1 VDNYSTFMAN
11 CFLVAKMKQF
21 MYCVCMKDTRQ
32 IEQFE
37 YLFKLLANNHRLAI
51 IKLLKKETDLSVW
64 YISGKIGSNVK
75 ATSKH
80 LRILF
85 EEGIIE
91 RDQHLNEAVY
101 FLSRKNSRI
110 VRYIIKQF

>member
-1 VDNYSTFMAN
+1 
-11 CFLVAKMKQF
+11 
-21 MYCVCMKDTRQ
+21 MKDTRA
-32 IEQFE
+32 IEQME
-37 YLFKLLANNHRLAI
+37 YVFKILANNHRLAI

-64 YISGKIGSNVK
+64 YITNKIGSNIK

-80 LRILF
+80 LRILLDA
-85 EEGIIE
+85 GIIE

-110 VRYIIKQF
+110 IRYIIKQL

>member
-1 VDNYSTFMAN
+1 
-11 CFLVAKMKQF
+11 
-21 MYCVCMKDTRQ
+21 MKDTRQ

-37 YLFKLLANNHRLAI
+37 YLFKTLANNHRLAI
-51 IKLLKKETDLSVW
+51 IKLLKKETNLPVW
-64 YISGKIGSNVK
+64 YISEKIGSNIK
-75 ATSKH
+75 STSKH

-85 EEGIIE
+85 DEEVVE

-110 VRYIIKQF
+110 MRYIIKQL